1 MPPESQASPVESA
14 EPSAAPQIAAEGA
27 GARAPLCFVIDEESS
42 IRHFVSLILQG
53 LGIDTMEFREHAQ
66 FRAAC
71 ASHTPDLIILNIN
84 LDANDAILSLETL
97 GKLGY
102 GGAVQLMSNRGS
114 AVLENLK
121 HMGEQQRLR
130 MLPVLKKPF
139 ETSAIQKIA
148 AAQKLGF
155 AKPTEARVSLADA
168 LNSNWVE
175 FWYQPKVDMKRKR
188 LAGAELF
195 ARVRHP
201 QHGIMMPGSFM
212 QDADEASLATLA
224 EQGLVSALKAGV
236 SLSKIGVNL
245 RIAINISLPALVKL
259 PVADIV
265 REYRPD
271 TDNWPGL
278 ILDLTEEQIVKEI
291 SLACQMSEKLSPH
304 NVRLA
309 IDDFG
314 RAHTALTKV
323 KELPFAEMKLARS
336 FVTDCGTDKVNA
348 PVCKTVIGLA
358 HSFGALAVGIGI
370 EKASEMTALV
380 SMGCDLGQGF
390 LLGQPMPMERFISLM
405 RQRVNVVP
413 ASNPVSLPIEVAVAA
428 EPAIAAA
435 PAT

>member
-1 MPPESQASPVESA
+1 VEPT
-14 EPSAAPQIAAEGA
+14 EPSAVPQAAAEGV

-53 LGIDTMEFREHAQ
+53 LGIDTPWSSP
-66 FRAAC
+66 RAPSSAPR
-71 ASHTPDLIILNIN
+71 APRTADLIILNIN

-139 ETSAIQKIA
+139 ETSAIQ
-148 AAQKLGF
+148 LGF

-201 QHGIMMPGSFM
+201 QHGIMMAGSFM
-212 QDADEASLATLA
+212 QDADEANLVTLA
-224 EQGLVSALKAGV
+224 EQGLVSAVKAGV
-236 SLSKIGVNL
+236 SLPIQ
-245 RIAINISLPALVKL
+245 PAV
-259 PVADIV
+259 
-265 REYRPD
+265 
-271 TDNWPGL
+271 
-278 ILDLTEEQIVKEI
+278 
-291 SLACQMSEKLSPH
+291 
-304 NVRLA
+304 
-309 IDDFG
+309 
-314 RAHTALTKV
+314 
-323 KELPFAEMKLARS
+323 
-336 FVTDCGTDKVNA
+336 
-348 PVCKTVIGLA
+348 
-358 HSFGALAVGIGI
+358 
-370 EKASEMTALV
+370 
-380 SMGCDLGQGF
+380 
-390 LLGQPMPMERFISLM
+390 
-405 RQRVNVVP
+405 
-413 ASNPVSLPIEVAVAA
+413 
-428 EPAIAAA
+428 AAA